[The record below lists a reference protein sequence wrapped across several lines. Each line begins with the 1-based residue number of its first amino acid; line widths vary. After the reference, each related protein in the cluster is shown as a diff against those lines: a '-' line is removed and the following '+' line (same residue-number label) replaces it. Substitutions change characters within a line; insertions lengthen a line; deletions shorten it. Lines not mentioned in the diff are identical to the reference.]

1 MKKIVVS
8 LFALMVLTAVV
19 FSAPLGLGVKVGEP
33 TGLYIRSY
41 TSSTSFAGITA
52 AWSFTNDNFTIQA
65 DFNGVSPN
73 LFGDID
79 FSYGGGIHLG
89 VKDDDLNLGI
99 RFPLALNYAIP
110 ETPLITFL
118 EIAPGFS
125 FAPETNFDLSGGL
138 GLVYSF

>member
-8 LFALMVLTAVV
+8 LFALIVLTAVV

-41 TSSTSFAGITA
+41 TSNTSFAGITA
-52 AWSFTNDNFTIQA
+52 AWSFTHNSFTIQA

-79 FSYGGGIHLG
+79 FSYGAGIHLG
-89 VKDDDLNLGI
+89 VQDNLNLGL
-99 RFPLALNYAIP
+99 RFPLGLNFAIP

-118 EIAPGFS
+118 EIAPGFKVT
-125 FAPETNFDLSGGL
+125 PETNFDLSGGL
-138 GLVYSF
+138 GLFYTF